1 MIDLTQKAI
10 DQRDLKFHELFNN
23 LQGNILKGHGRE
35 HTTHIFVRFNG
46 GRKAKAQQ
54 WVREFADRIT
64 TCQTQ
69 LKDTEVFKRN
79 CVSGGMFVGFLLS
92 AKGYQYF
99 GHDAGV
105 NFPNASAFRGGMAEG
120 SRIEKNSLNDP
131 PQSQWE
137 LGFRDNI
144 GIHAMILLADND
156 VNKMGNEARKIIEEI
171 SDFGKIL
178 TIEYGNAIKNANG
191 DGLEHF
197 GYVDGISQPLFF
209 KDEMDKYNKSNDNT
223 TQLKFNPSASLDLV
237 LVKDPLSPEIDS
249 FGSYFVFRKL
259 EQNVRGFKMAE
270 KKLAEDLKLKGDDDE
285 RAGAMIVGRYED
297 GTPLTESKTD
307 GLIGSGVMNNFN
319 YDDDQAGAKCPFHAH
334 IRKSNPRSSEGDKKR
349 IMARRGITYGH
360 RNVSTDIELDFAQ
373 MPTKNAGVGLLFM
386 SYQQSIDN
394 QFAFIQRSWVNAPN
408 FIKGGVGID
417 PIIGQDRVENI
428 STGDFAKTYNDASSS
443 SMEKQSFNSFVE
455 MKGGEYFFAPSIP
468 FLKEHI

>member
-10 DQRDLKFHELFNN
+10 DQRDLQFHNLFSN

-46 GRKAKAQQ
+46 GRKLRARA
-54 WVREFADRIT
+54 WVRDFAERIT
-64 TCQTQ
+64 SCQTQ

-79 CVSGGMFVGFLLS
+79 CVSGGMFVGFLL
-92 AKGYQYF
+92 AAEGYDYF
-99 GHDAGV
+99 GHNTET
-105 NFPNASAFRGGMAEG
+105 NFPDAHAFRGGMAEG
-120 SRIEKNSLNDP
+120 SRTQKNSLNDP

-137 LGFRDNI
+137 LGFRD
-144 GIHAMILLADND
+144 GIHAMILLADAD
-156 VNKMGNEARKIIEEI
+156 LNKMGNEARKIIKEI
-171 SDFGKIL
+171 DGFGRIL
-178 TIEYGNAIKNANG
+178 TVEYGNAIKNANG

-209 KDEMDKYNKSNDNT
+209 KDEVDKYNKMNDNT
-223 TQLKFNPSASLDLV
+223 NPLKFDPSASLDLV
-237 LVKDPLSPEIDS
+237 LVNDPLSPDADS

-259 EQNVRGFKMAE
+259 EQNVRGFKTAE
-270 KKLAEDLKLKGDDDE
+270 KRLADALRLQGEDDE
-285 RAGAMIVGRYED
+285 RAGAMIVGRFED
-297 GTPLTESKTD
+297 GTPLTDSNMA
-307 GLIGSGVMNNFN
+307 GLIGSGIMNNFN
-319 YDDDQAGAKCPFHAH
+319 YDSDQDGARCPFHAH

-386 SYQQSIDN
+386 SFQQSIEN
-394 QFAFIQRSWVNAPN
+394 QFAFIQRSWVNNPN
-408 FIKGGVGID
+408 FIQGGVGID
-417 PIIGQDRVENI
+417 PIIGQDGIRNV
-428 STGDFAKTYNDASSS
+428 STGAFPTIYNDPN
-443 SMEKQSFNSFVE
+443 SMEVESFNSFVE

-468 FLKEHI
+468 FLKNI